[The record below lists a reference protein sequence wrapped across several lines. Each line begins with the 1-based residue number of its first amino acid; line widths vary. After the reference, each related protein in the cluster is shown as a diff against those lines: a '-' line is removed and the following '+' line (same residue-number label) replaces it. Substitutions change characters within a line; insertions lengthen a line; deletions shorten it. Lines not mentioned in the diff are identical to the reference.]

1 MNFKLLFSVCFLL
14 AISLGCESK
23 APEPEGIYQTTSNN
37 TGKAVIF
44 DFKANGD
51 VYVQVSHVN
60 VSKNI
65 VDDAFFPFFS
75 EGSRK
80 YKWKMEKNGR
90 LVSIH
95 DESAFEIVK
104 LEYTGTSLSW
114 DKTKFTRK

>member
-1 MNFKLLFSVCFLL
+1 MNFRLFLSVLVLL
-14 AISLGCESK
+14 AILIGCESK
-23 APEPEGIYQTTSNN
+23 SPVPEGIYQTTSHN
-37 TGKAVIF
+37 TGKAISL
-44 DFKANGD
+44 DFKANGE
-51 VYVQVSHVN
+51 VSVQVSQVT

-65 VDDAFFPFFS
+65 VDDAFFPFFT
-75 EGSRK
+75 EGSHK
-80 YKWKMEKNGR
+80 YKWAMEKNGR